1 MQEKRPTFFN
11 SLSSQLLVLI
21 ILFVM
26 MIEVLIYVPSLAEF
40 RKDYLDR
47 RLVMAQVAAL
57 SLEEVPGQ
65 AVSSM
70 LEEELLS
77 AAEIQAVIVI
87 RDDSR
92 QLILRGDMPSRLEA
106 VYDLRNPTSWE
117 LVVDAFTVLGRG
129 GTGSIQVE
137 GKPLNTR
144 HQSVLIV
151 LREAPLFEAMVAFSK
166 SILITSLV
174 ISLATAGLVFLSIM
188 IFLVRPTKRITD
200 NLTRFAAQP
209 ELERNTL
216 KVSGRRNE
224 IGLLEDQISH
234 MQREIQKALQQK
246 KHLTS
251 LGLAVS
257 KINHDLRNILAT
269 AQLSIDRLTSGKA
282 KENQEQVMAR
292 LLRSVDRAVRL
303 GERTLKYGKA
313 EEPPPDKKTFLL
325 AGLVA
330 EVRESLRDGARGGP
344 RWVVKIPKT
353 LKVNADREQL
363 FRVLLNL
370 CGNAIEAMEG
380 AGTLTITGK
389 ADGKEHLIRVK
400 DTGPGIPER
409 LQESLFI
416 PFAGSTKGS
425 GYGLGL
431 AIAQEL
437 VRAHNGEILLE
448 KSDPTG
454 SVFCICLPAKQ
465 PRKN

>member
-1 MQEKRPTFFN
+1 MQGKRPTFFN

-65 AVSSM
+65 AVSLM
-70 LEEELLS
+70 LEKELLS

-92 QLILRGDMPSRLEA
+92 QLILRGDMPSKLEA

-137 GKPLNTR
+137 GKPVNTR

-209 ELERNTL
+209 ESEKNTL

-246 KHLTS
+246 KHLTN

-269 AQLSIDRLTSGKA
+269 ARLSIDRLTSGKA
-282 KENQEQVMAR
+282 RENQEQVMAR

-313 EEPPPDKKTFLL
+313 EEPPPDKRMFPL
-325 AGLVA
+325 AGLVV
-330 EVRESLRDGARGGP
+330 EVRESLRDGAGGGP

-380 AGTLTITGK
+380 AGVLTITGK
-389 ADGKEHLIRVK
+389 VDGKEHLIRVK
-400 DTGPGIPER
+400 DTGPGIPKN

-416 PFAGSTKGS
+416 PFGGSTKGS